1 MDMSELEKNSW
12 TFEQRQ
18 VIGEFLDW
26 LNENEILLG
35 EYIKPY
41 KAMDIERL
49 APILKNSQELLDKY
63 FDIDPVQLEKERRE
77 LLEQARGNK

>member
-1 MDMSELEKNSW
+1 MNELEKHSK
-12 TFEQRQ
+12 TFEQRRIVQ
-18 VIGEFLDW
+18 EFLDW

-41 KAMDIERL
+41 KAMDVERL
-49 APILKNSQELLDKY
+49 APILKNSQELLDEY

-77 LLEQARGNK
+77 LLDEARRAG

>member
-1 MDMSELEKNSW
+1 MEMNELEKHSQ
-12 TFEQRQ
+12 TFEQRRG
-18 VIGEFLDW
+18 IEEFLDW

-41 KAMDIERL
+41 KAMDVERL
-49 APILKNSQELLDKY
+49 APILSNKQELLDKY

-77 LLEQARGNK
+77 LLEQARKEE

>member
-1 MDMSELEKNSW
+1 MNELEKHSK
-12 TFEQRQ
+12 TFEQRRI
-18 VIGEFLDW
+18 VEEFLDW

-49 APILKNSQELLDKY
+49 APILKNRQEFLDEY

-77 LLEQARGNK
+77 LLEQARRKSG